1 MESGRY
7 VSDSCTHHFSGFK
20 IQEVSMAR
28 NFFVFPLGLLL
39 LCAATFVYAQDT
51 MGKMDKKA
59 NTKMSSESVTGCL
72 QKGAEAHGYTLT
84 AEDGKVWELYSTKVK
99 LADHV
104 GHKVSVMGSS
114 SQQSEMAE
122 KKINDSEMKENG
134 GKDHGDLK
142 VSSLKMVSESCQ

>member
-1 MESGRY
+1 
-7 VSDSCTHHFSGFK
+7 
-20 IQEVSMAR
+20 MAR
-28 NFFVFPLGLLL
+28 TFFVFPLGLLL
-39 LCAATFVYAQDT
+39 ISAVTLLYGQDT
-51 MGKMDKKA
+51 MGDKMDKKSGA
-59 NTKMSSESVTGCL
+59 KMAHESVTGCL

-84 AEDGKVWELYSTKVK
+84 GEDGKVWELRSSKVK

-114 SQQSEMAE
+114 TKQSEMEE

-142 VSSLKMVSESCQ
+142 VTSLKMVSESCQ